1 MSGGVSYNY
10 KNPAV
15 NRMTEAAESFAVNA
29 DNQYLAATKVL
40 QTAGLSDVVNRV
52 SERQN
57 YSVFVGSNNTDV
69 MQALKEDVSVA
80 VRGHV
85 SQGEEERVIRIVNDM
100 LELQRAPSI
109 TAKNDLSILGKGV
122 VGAAVL
128 DAVIGAAGASDA
140 DRQEANKQK
149 ATAQTALNNAQGEL
163 ERAKGSGDTAA
174 IKRAEDLVEKKR
186 AELYNATT
194 AA

>member
-1 MSGGVSYNY
+1 MSGGVSYTY
-10 KNPAV
+10 NPAV
-15 NRMTEAAESFAVNA
+15 DRMTKAAESFTVNA

-57 YSVFVGSNNTDV
+57 YSVVVGSNNTDV

-80 VRGHV
+80 VRGHIP
-85 SQGEEERVIRIVNDM
+85 QGDEERVIRIVNDM

-109 TAKNDLSILGKGV
+109 TAKNDLSTLGEGA

-128 DAVIGAAGASDA
+128 DAVIAAGAKSYDA
-140 DRQEANKQK
+140 KQEANKQK
-149 ATAQTALNNAQGEL
+149 ATAQGELNDAKGEL
-163 ERAKGSGDTAA
+163 EIAERSGDPAEIEKARNSLAA
-174 IKRAEDLVEKKR
+174 ARRKVEDAGL
-186 AELYNATT
+186 
-194 AA
+194 

>member
-1 MSGGVSYNY
+1 MPSGVNTY
-10 KNPAV
+10 NPAV
-15 NRMTEAAESFAVNA
+15 DRMTKAAKSFTVDA

-57 YSVFVGSNNTDV
+57 YSVVVGSNNTDV

-80 VRGHV
+80 VRGHML
-85 SQGEEERVIRIVNDM
+85 QGEEERVIRIVNDM

-109 TAKNDLSILGKGV
+109 TAKNDLSTLGKGV

-128 DAVIGAAGASDA
+128 GAVIAAGAKSDP
-140 DRQEANKQK
+140 EANKQK
-149 ATAQTALNNAQGEL
+149 ATAQRELNAAQGEL

-174 IKRAEDLVEKKR
+174 IRRAEGLVEKKR